1 MDNNEFD
8 RTAEEFREFSAKMR
22 DPVVVGSLMHALSQE
37 RESSNLLLKDI
48 QNRLQ
53 AIEEKLAR
61 IEAAMPAKPAAR
73 PKSVSD
79 VDDRLLDFVK
89 SHGAADAAMV
99 QVEFGYKGRNAAS
112 SRLNALWKQGLLQ
125 KRQKGKTVLFEPS
138 LESR

>member
-22 DPVVVGSLMHALSQE
+22 DPVVVGALMHALSQE
-37 RESSNLLLKDI
+37 RESTNLLFKDI

-53 AIEEKLAR
+53 AIEEKIAR
-61 IEAAMPAKPAAR
+61 IEASMPVPATT

-79 VDDRLLDFVK
+79 VDDRLLGFVK
-89 SHGAADAAMV
+89 SHGSVDASAV

-125 KRQKGKTVLFEPS
+125 KRQKGKTVLFET
-138 LESR
+138 SR